1 MMGLATQLAKAGVK
15 KAAKSSS
22 SLTDLVKNN
31 SVAKSKEITPQE
43 ITEYIKTTLIPK
55 KESDKNFKSKFKDTT
70 VVDEKNKPRV
80 MYHGRNKDFES
91 FDTGN
96 VKTDTQEI
104 GTHIGTADQA
114 NEFATREGGNVVPT
128 YLDVKNPLR
137 LNDYGSFG
145 SGEVLEQLRSTG
157 KFNEDLLDEIESIPS
172 IVERNKAVV
181 DLIKSDGYDG
191 IVYLNKREGLNL
203 KGTEKQKSEK
213 IDELQDYDD
222 GTLIKKYGAKD
233 SYIIFDPSQAKSIFN
248 KGSWSGSDDRL
259 NYNKGGTV
267 KDMNTLFAEGGM
279 NEEGGTVDPVSG
291 NEVPAGSL
299 QKEVRD
305 DIPAQLSEGEFVLP
319 ADVVRYIGLDRLMKI
334 RDKAKEGLARME
346 EIGQM
351 GNAEQA
357 ESPEEPH
364 GDEFASEIDS
374 IMSELDSEGGENN
387 LAVGGMPTPSTGF
400 QVKQFKTPDGS
411 SMFVTFINGEPAT
424 TIPEGAQEVNIAN
437 QAQKDQASL
446 TSTERA
452 IGNKS
457 NIGTKE
463 KMLSSIENVDQRF
476 EKMFDDKI
484 AEMGRD
490 RKNQKAINE
499 NIPVESRDF
508 KSTDSELSIFSEAA
522 DYRLTDGME
531 DTMLSGSMNQAA
543 AAPDLM
549 ATSPAPT
556 SLDTIQNSYATGPEL
571 AMAKGGLVAR
581 RKK

>member
-1 MMGLATQLAKAGVK
+1 MYTND
-15 KAAKSSS
+15 
-22 SLTDLVKNN
+22 TD
-31 SVAKSKEITPQE
+31 
-43 ITEYIKTTLIPK
+43 
-55 KESDKNFKSKFKDTT
+55 
-70 VVDEKNKPRV
+70 R
-80 MYHGRNKDFES
+80 
-91 FDTGN
+91 
-96 VKTDTQEI
+96 
-104 GTHIGTADQA
+104 
-114 NEFATREGGNVVPT
+114 
-128 YLDVKNPLR
+128 
-137 LNDYGSFG
+137 
-145 SGEVLEQLRSTG
+145 
-157 KFNEDLLDEIESIPS
+157 
-172 IVERNKAVV
+172 
-181 DLIKSDGYDG
+181 
-191 IVYLNKREGLNL
+191 
-203 KGTEKQKSEK
+203 
-213 IDELQDYDD
+213 
-222 GTLIKKYGAKD
+222 
-233 SYIIFDPSQAKSIFN
+233 
-248 KGSWSGSDDRL
+248 
-259 NYNKGGTV
+259 
-267 KDMNTLFAEGGM
+267 LFAEGGM

-351 GNAEQA
+351 GNSEQA

-364 GDEFASEIDS
+364 GDRFASEIDR
-374 IMSELDSEGGENN
+374 IMNELDSEGGENN

-400 QVKQFKTPDGS
+400 QVKQFKKPDGS

-463 KMLSSIENVDQRF
+463 KMLSSVENFDERF
-476 EKMFDDKI
+476 EKMFNDKL
-484 AEMGRD
+484 AEIGTER
-490 RKNQKAINE
+490 RNQKAINE

-508 KSTDSELSIFSEAA
+508 KSTDSELSSFAEAA

-531 DTMLSGSMNQAA
+531 DTMLSGSMNEA
-543 AAPDLM
+543 AAPVIPEMPVGPDTM
-549 ATSPAPT
+549 PDMTMTAPEM
-556 SLDTIQNSYATGPEL
+556 PM

>member
-1 MMGLATQLAKAGVK
+1 MGLATQLAKAGVK

-267 KDMNTLFAEGGM
+267 NDMNTLFAEGGM

-357 ESPEEPH
+357 ASPEEPH

-374 IMSELDSEGGENN
+374 IMSELDSEGGEEENN
-387 LAVGGMPTPSTGF
+387 MAVGGMPTPSTGF
-400 QVKQFKTPDGS
+400 QVKQFKKPDGS
-411 SMFVTFINGEPAT
+411 SMFVTFINGVPAT
-424 TIPEGAQEVNIAN
+424 DIPEGAQEVSIAN
-437 QAQKDQASL
+437 QAQKDQAAL
-446 TSTERA
+446 TQTEKA

-463 KMLSSIENVDQRF
+463 KMLSSIDNVDQRF
-476 EKMFDDKI
+476 EKMFNDKM
-484 AEMGRD
+484 AQMGID
-490 RKNQKAINE
+490 RRNQQTVNE
-499 NIPVESRDF
+499 NIPVEVRDF
-508 KSTDSELSIFSEAA
+508 KSIDSELADFSDAA

-531 DTMLSGSMNQAA
+531 DTMLSGSMNEA
-543 AAPDLM
+543 AAPVIPEMPIGSDTM
-549 ATSPAPT
+549 PDMTAPEM
-556 SLDTIQNSYATGPEL
+556 PM